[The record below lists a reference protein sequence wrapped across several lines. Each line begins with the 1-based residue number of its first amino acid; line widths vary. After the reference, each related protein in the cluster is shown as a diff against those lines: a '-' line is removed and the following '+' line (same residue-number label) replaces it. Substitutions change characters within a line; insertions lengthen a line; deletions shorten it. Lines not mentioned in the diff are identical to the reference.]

1 MQWDQVLAIVG
12 ANIVLI
18 LGMLGVVIGIWLH
31 QDKKLDN
38 YRKNADDDRREIV
51 ALIREIKHDSDEFKK
66 TWAEESKEFHGRLC
80 TIEQARK

>member
-31 QDKKLDN
+31 Q
-38 YRKNADDDRREIV
+38 
-51 ALIREIKHDSDEFKK
+51 ALIRQIKHDSDEFKK
-66 TWAEESKEFHGRLC
+66 TWAAESKEFHGRLC
-80 TIEQARK
+80 AIEENMGK